1 MPPNGGRLTTSR
13 SVKLISVLLLFL
25 GTTAMAADVAKEGS
39 FEGTSYSFG
48 TYRLWPLG
56 SDKLL
61 VSYEEDGL
69 SLGSGPFDHMTW
81 HCWGTTEYSN
91 GIGQGRG
98 YCVGMDP
105 DGDRVSITTG
115 PDEKHASSQRSWTSP
130 MTLTGGTG
138 KFAGLSGSGTYINH
152 ANEFRTATPGTFVNY
167 VAVQGNYKLP

>member
-1 MPPNGGRLTTSR
+1 MPPNDIRQTTWRLVSLTPA
-13 SVKLISVLLLFL
+13 LILFL
-25 GTTAMAADVAKEGS
+25 STTVMAADLAKEGP

-48 TYRLWPLG
+48 TYRLWPVG
-56 SDKLL
+56 SEKLL

-69 SLGSGPFDHMTW
+69 SLGSAPFDHTTW

-91 GIGQGRG
+91 GIGQGQG

-115 PDEKHASSQRSWTSP
+115 PDEKHTPGQHSWTSP

-138 KFAGLSGSGTYINH
+138 KFAGMTGSGTYINH

-167 VAVQGNYKLP
+167 VAVKGNYTLP